1 MKQYLNLLGKKSK
14 KAFLNKINTKTK
26 NKVLNNFASLINKK
40 RKLII
45 LQNKKDIKNATK
57 KKLKENLISRL
68 ILNKKKIDQII
79 ISIKNIS
86 KFKDPTNICLSEW
99 MRPNGLKIKKVTIPI
114 GIIGVIYESR
124 PNVTSDV
131 SSLALNLVIVLF
143 EGGSCLILQIKY

>member
-14 KAFLNKINTKTK
+14 KAFLNKVNTRTK

-68 ILNKKKIDQII
+68 ILNSKKIDQII
-79 ISIKNIS
+79 I
-86 KFKDPTNICLSEW
+86 
-99 MRPNGLKIKKVTIPI
+99 
-114 GIIGVIYESR
+114 
-124 PNVTSDV
+124 
-131 SSLALNLVIVLF
+131 
-143 EGGSCLILQIKY
+143 

>member
-68 ILNKKKIDQII
+68 ILNKNRLLMINDNCVVPD
-79 ISIKNIS
+79 S
-86 KFKDPTNICLSEW
+86 
-99 MRPNGLKIKKVTIPI
+99 
-114 GIIGVIYESR
+114 
-124 PNVTSDV
+124 
-131 SSLALNLVIVLF
+131 
-143 EGGSCLILQIKY
+143 